1 MGQVLCKY
9 LWSLVSRWLRG
20 NYQFDPP
27 VETMVYDD
35 LQRSIA
41 VCRGNMAEPMPFGT
55 KTKKK

>member
-1 MGQVLCKY
+1 
-9 LWSLVSRWLRG
+9 LRG

-55 KTKKK
+55 KTKK